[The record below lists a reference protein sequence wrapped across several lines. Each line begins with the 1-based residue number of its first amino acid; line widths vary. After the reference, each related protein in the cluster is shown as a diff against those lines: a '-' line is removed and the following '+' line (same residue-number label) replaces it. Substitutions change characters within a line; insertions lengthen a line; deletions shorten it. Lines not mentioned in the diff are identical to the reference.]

1 MDIIKESGI
10 MKYISAIGK
19 LLTGIIAIVD
29 CLYSIFRNG
38 SSIFSN
44 LPKEI
49 SIVYLVT
56 FMILGIFLIGSTIFD
71 FYVRIKKFPK
81 IHKFQYQSKKFFEF
95 FANWYRQAGTLS
107 IISGD
112 LEWIQNK
119 DNSNIYEALIQK
131 ARNKELNLLLEK
143 KVPEKIIEELEIAG
157 AKASTAPKNITA
169 NYTFSCIPV
178 MNSSAGKIIVRD
190 KYKNQMED
198 TKNIIFEEVSD
209 IYVIDLLNALLN
221 ERVGI

>member
-56 FMILGIFLIGSTIFD
+56 FMILGIF
-71 FYVRIKKFPK
+71 
-81 IHKFQYQSKKFFEF
+81 
-95 FANWYRQAGTLS
+95 
-107 IISGD
+107 
-112 LEWIQNK
+112 
-119 DNSNIYEALIQK
+119 
-131 ARNKELNLLLEK
+131 
-143 KVPEKIIEELEIAG
+143 
-157 AKASTAPKNITA
+157 
-169 NYTFSCIPV
+169 
-178 MNSSAGKIIVRD
+178 
-190 KYKNQMED
+190 
-198 TKNIIFEEVSD
+198 
-209 IYVIDLLNALLN
+209 
-221 ERVGI
+221 